1 MTVLKPIII
10 VDDNHEDLF
19 ILKRLL
25 TRAGVKNGFV
35 SFDHAEEA
43 MRFLEA
49 AMRVPETNLIPA
61 VIFSDKRMPGHDGF
75 AFLKWVREQ
84 PALAMLPFFLLTS
97 VADPKD
103 EERAVKLGVT
113 RFMEK
118 FPPENVFSE
127 IFGTQYDKFHS

>member
-1 MTVLKPIII
+1 MTVLKPIMI

-61 VIFSDKRMPGHDGF
+61 AIFSDKRMPRHDGF
-75 AFLKWVREQ
+75 AFLKWVRQ
-84 PALAMLPFFLLTS
+84 QSALARLPFFLLTS
-97 VADPKD
+97 AAEPTD
-103 EERAVKLGVT
+103 EELAVKLGVT

-118 FPPENVFSE
+118 YPSEHVFSE
-127 IFGTQYDKFHS
+127 IFGTQRDKFHS